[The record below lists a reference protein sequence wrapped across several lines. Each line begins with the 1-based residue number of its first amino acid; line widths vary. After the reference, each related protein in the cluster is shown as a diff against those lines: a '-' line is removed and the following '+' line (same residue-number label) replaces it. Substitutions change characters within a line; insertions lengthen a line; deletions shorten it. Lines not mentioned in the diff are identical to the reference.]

1 VHGLSKRLGDRG
13 GVPRRFF
20 EVGYEEVFG
29 FLGPNGAGKTIM
41 VCTAPRHTLGRMLI
55 SEAFLLLVT
64 TEDGKWLASS
74 QAVPIA
80 LAGGLLAELA
90 ANGRAAVDGRGRLA
104 PPADPSP
111 LGDPILDRALGCQG
125 AWRRTL

>member
-1 VHGLSKRLGDRG
+1 
-13 GVPRRFF
+13 
-20 EVGYEEVFG
+20 VFG
-29 FLGPNGAGKTIM
+29 FLGPNGEGKTTM
-41 VCTAPRHTLGRMLI
+41 VCTAPRHRLGRMLI

-104 PPADPSP
+104 PPESLPRSATRSS
-111 LGDPILDRALGCQG
+111 
-125 AWRRTL
+125 T